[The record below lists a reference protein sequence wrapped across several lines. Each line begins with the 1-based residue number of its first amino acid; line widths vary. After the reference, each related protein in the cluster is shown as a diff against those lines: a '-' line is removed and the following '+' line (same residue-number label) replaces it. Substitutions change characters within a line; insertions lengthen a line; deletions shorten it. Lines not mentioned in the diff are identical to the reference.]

1 MLVLKAVLAWL
12 GLMALAMLN
21 GIFRQ
26 FVLLPNM
33 GELPAHQVTTV
44 ILCVVIFIY
53 TWLVLGWWPLPA
65 RSSAWMVG
73 ITWAILTVAFKFVLG
88 AMILKKPMPTLIA
101 DYNLLAGRIWPL
113 ALLSTLIAPAVLWRA
128 SQWPAKV

>member
-1 MLVLKAVLAWL
+1 MLVLKAFLAWL
-12 GLMALAMLN
+12 VLMALAVLN

-33 GELPAHQVTTV
+33 GDLRAHQVSTV

-53 TWLVLGWWPLPA
+53 TWLVLRWWQLPA

-73 ITWAILTVAFKFVLG
+73 IMWALLTVAFEFVLG
-88 AMILKKPMPTLIA
+88 GIILKKPMSTLLA

-113 ALLSTLIAPAVLWRA
+113 VLLSTLLAPALLWR
-128 SQWPAKV
+128 K